1 MNLILWIEKTWTYL
15 QEEGNDIEKIKQ
27 KFNTEKRSIE
37 KTQKHYDTLVS
48 KAQYIY

>member
-1 MNLILWIEKTWTYL
+1 MDLKLLIKKTWTDL
-15 QEEGNDIEKIKQ
+15 QEEGNNIEKIKQ
-27 KFNTEKRSIE
+27 KFNTEERSIE